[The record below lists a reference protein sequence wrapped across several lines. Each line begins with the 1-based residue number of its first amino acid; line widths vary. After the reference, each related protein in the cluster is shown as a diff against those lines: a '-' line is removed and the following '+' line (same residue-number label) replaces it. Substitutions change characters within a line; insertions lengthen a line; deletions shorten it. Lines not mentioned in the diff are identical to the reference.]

1 MGDQKNNNHNN
12 HKVTMA
18 HHDAS
23 EKMVGECGVC
33 SNSLPV
39 GANHA
44 FTVCKHLFC
53 ISCLLKWHKANPMA
67 TCPLCRAPLE
77 SEPAAQAS
85 EEEMDWNQDEES
97 MHNHMLN
104 VVDSHADQYCL
115 THPGCTYMESIYLY
129 TIRDQQYD
137 GIEVGAQNLNCHY
150 VIELRDTS
158 RAFRYKFGRI
168 EDIRMPHPMFQGM
181 SWFVFRELIE
191 MVDEDTGHVQT
202 TWSPETQLIAMQE
215 RDVKSLRQ
223 YVPKMRMSV

>member
-1 MGDQKNNNHNN
+1 VAVARPTAVAG
-12 HKVTMA
+12 
-18 HHDAS
+18 
-23 EKMVGECGVC
+23 VG
-33 SNSLPV
+33 L
-39 GANHA
+39 
-44 FTVCKHLFC
+44 
-53 ISCLLKWHKANPMA
+53 
-67 TCPLCRAPLE
+67 
-77 SEPAAQAS
+77 
-85 EEEMDWNQDEES
+85 
-97 MHNHMLN
+97 
-104 VVDSHADQYCL
+104 
-115 THPGCTYMESIYLY
+115 YL
-129 TIRDQQYD
+129 IIQYD
-137 GIEVGAQNLNCHY
+137 GLEVGAQNLNCHY